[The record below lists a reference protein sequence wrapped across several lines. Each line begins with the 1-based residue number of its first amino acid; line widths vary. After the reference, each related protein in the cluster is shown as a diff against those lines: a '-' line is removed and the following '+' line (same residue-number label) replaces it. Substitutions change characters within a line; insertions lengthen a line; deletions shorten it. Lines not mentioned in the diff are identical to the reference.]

1 MRILVLGG
9 SVFLSKATAADAVA
23 RGHVVTCVTR
33 GRSGDVPDGA
43 QHVVW
48 DRADDVPAELASE
61 EFDAVVDV
69 SRTPSHVRRAVA
81 AWPAAHWVFVST
93 VNVYSDN
100 QTPDPGTDGALV
112 EAIEEDRDLG
122 EDPEAYGGM
131 KVACER
137 LVLDGA
143 ARAMV
148 IRPGLIVGPGDPSGR
163 YTYWPERLAQSD
175 DQSDDQPD
183 DQPGDQPGPV
193 LGPGSPDDRVQII
206 DARDIAEWIV
216 RSVESGQTGVF
227 DGVGPVRPVGEVIA
241 ATAAAV
247 GTSPDV
253 VWAGQEFLTEHGVEP
268 WMGDAALP
276 LWLPRPDYEGM
287 MTHDHEASRR
297 AGLVVRPV
305 ADTARD
311 TLTWLRSTP
320 DAVRTGLSRERE
332 AEVLAAWAARS

>member
-9 SVFLSKATAADAVA
+9 SVFLSKATVADAVA
-23 RGHVVTCVTR
+23 RGHEVTCVTR

-43 QHVVW
+43 RHVVW
-48 DRADDVPAELASE
+48 DRVDDVPAELASE
-61 EFDAVVDV
+61 ELDAVVDV
-69 SRTPSHVRRAVA
+69 SRIPSHVRKAVA
-81 AWPAAHWVFVST
+81 AWPSAHWVFVST
-93 VNVYSDN
+93 VNVYRDN
-100 QTPDPGTDGALV
+100 ETPDPGTDGPLV

-122 EDPEAYGGM
+122 EHPEAYGGM

-143 ARAMV
+143 ARSMV

-163 YTYWPERLAQSD
+163 YTYWPERLAE
-175 DQSDDQPD
+175 
-183 DQPGDQPGPV
+183 PGPV
-193 LGPGSPDDRVQII
+193 LGPGSPDDRVQVI

-216 RSVESGQTGVF
+216 RSVESGQTGIF
-227 DGVGPVRPVGEVIA
+227 DGVGPVQPVGEVIA
-241 ATAAAV
+241 ATAEGV

-253 VWAGQEFLTEHGVEP
+253 VWAGQEFLTENGVEP
-268 WMGDAALP
+268 WMGEVALP
-276 LWLPRPDYEGM
+276 LWLPRPEYEGM

-311 TLTWLRSTP
+311 TLAWLRENP
-320 DAVRTGLSRERE
+320 DAPRTGMSRERE
-332 AEVLAAWAARS
+332 AEVLAAWEARG

>member
-9 SVFLSKATAADAVA
+9 SVFLSKATAADAVS
-23 RGHVVTCVTR
+23 RGHEVTCVTR
-33 GRSGDVPDGA
+33 GRSGNVPDGA
-43 QHVVW
+43 RHVGW
-48 DRADDVPAELASE
+48 DRADDVPGGLASE

-69 SRTPSHVRRAVA
+69 SRIPSQVRKAVA

-100 QTPDPGTDGALV
+100 ETPDPGTDGPLV

-122 EDPEAYGGM
+122 EEPEAYGGM

-143 ARAMV
+143 TRSMV
-148 IRPGLIVGPGDPSGR
+148 VRPGLIVGPGDPTGR
-163 YTYWPERLAQSD
+163 YTYWPERLAQS
-175 DQSDDQPD
+175 
-183 DQPGDQPGPV
+183 GDRPGPV
-193 LGPGSPDDRVQII
+193 LGPGSPHDRVQII
-206 DARDIAEWIV
+206 DARDIAEWVV

-227 DGVGPVRPVGEVIA
+227 DGVGPVTPIGELVA
-241 ATAAAV
+241 ATAEGV
-247 GTSPDV
+247 GSSPDV
-253 VWAGQEFLTEHGVEP
+253 VWTSQEFLTEQGVDP
-268 WMGDAALP
+268 WSGDGALP

-287 MTHDHEASRR
+287 MTHDHDASHR

-311 TLTWLRSTP
+311 TLEWLRATP

-332 AEVLAAWAARS
+332 AEVLAAWAARR

>member
-23 RGHVVTCVTR
+23 RGHEVTCVTR

-43 QHVVW
+43 RHVVW

-61 EFDAVVDV
+61 EPDAVVDV
-69 SRTPSHVRRAVA
+69 SRIPSQVRKAVA

-100 QTPDPGTDGALV
+100 ETPDPGTDGPLV
-112 EAIEEDRDLG
+112 EAIEDDRDLG
-122 EDPEAYGGM
+122 EHPEAYGGM

-137 LVLDGA
+137 LVLDGV
-143 ARAMV
+143 ARSMV

-163 YTYWPERLAQSD
+163 YPYWPERLAE
-175 DQSDDQPD
+175 
-183 DQPGDQPGPV
+183 PGPV
-193 LGPGSPDDRVQII
+193 LGPGSSGDRVQVI
-206 DARDIAEWIV
+206 DARDIAEWVV

-227 DGVGPVRPVGEVIA
+227 DGVGPVQPVGEVIA
-241 ATAAAV
+241 ATAEGV

-253 VWAGQEFLTEHGVEP
+253 VWTSQEFLTEHEVEP
-268 WMGDAALP
+268 WMGEAALP
-276 LWLPRPDYEGM
+276 LWLPRPEYEGM

-311 TLTWLRSTP
+311 TLAWLRENP
-320 DAVRTGLSRERE
+320 DAPRTGMSRERE
-332 AEVLAAWAARS
+332 AEVLAAWEARG

>member
-9 SVFLSKATAADAVA
+9 SVLLSKATAADAVA
-23 RGHVVTCVTR
+23 RGHEVTCVTR

-43 QHVVW
+43 RHVVW
-48 DRADDVPAELASE
+48 DLADDVPTELASE

-69 SRTPSHVRRAVA
+69 SRIPSHVRKAVA

-100 QTPDPGTDGALV
+100 ETPDPGTDGPLV
-112 EAIEEDRDLG
+112 EAIEDDRDLG
-122 EDPEAYGGM
+122 EHPEAYGGM

-143 ARAMV
+143 ARSMV

-163 YTYWPERLAQSD
+163 YPYWPERLAQSD
-175 DQSDDQPD
+175 
-183 DQPGDQPGPV
+183 DQPGPV
-193 LGPGSPDDRVQII
+193 LGPGSPDDRVQVI

-216 RSVESGQTGVF
+216 RSVESGRTGVF
-227 DGVGPVRPVGEVIA
+227 DGVGPVQPVGEVIA
-241 ATAAAV
+241 ATAEGV
-247 GTSPDV
+247 GTSADV
-253 VWAGQEFLTEHGVEP
+253 VWTSQEFLTEHEVEP
-268 WMGDAALP
+268 WMGEAALP
-276 LWLPRPDYEGM
+276 LWLPRPEYEGM
-287 MTHDHEASRR
+287 MTHDHEASRQ

-311 TLTWLRSTP
+311 TLAWLRATP

-332 AEVLAAWAARS
+332 AEVLAAWEARDTDSSAV

>member
-9 SVFLSKATAADAVA
+9 SVFLSRATVADAVA
-23 RGHVVTCVTR
+23 RGHEVTCVTR
-33 GRSGDVPDGA
+33 GRSGAVPDGA
-43 QHVVW
+43 RHVVW
-48 DRADDVPAELASE
+48 DRGDDVPGDLAAET
-61 EFDAVVDV
+61 FDAVVDV
-69 SRTPSHVRRAVA
+69 SRIPSHVRKAVA
-81 AWPAAHWVFVST
+81 TWPAAHWVFVST
-93 VNVYSDN
+93 VNVYSDTE
-100 QTPDPGTDGALV
+100 TPDPGTDGPLV
-112 EAIEEDRDLG
+112 EAIGEDRDLG

-143 ARAMV
+143 ERSMV

-175 DQSDDQPD
+175 DQT
-183 DQPGDQPGPV
+183 GPV
-193 LGPGSPDDRVQII
+193 LGPGLPDDRVQVI

-227 DGVGPVRPVGEVIA
+227 DGVGPVTPIGEVIA
-241 ATAAAV
+241 AAAQGV
-247 GTSPDV
+247 GSSPDV
-253 VWAGQEFLTEHGVEP
+253 VWTSQEFLGEQEVEP
-268 WMGDAALP
+268 WSGDGALP
-276 LWLPRPDYEGM
+276 LWLPRPEYEGM
-287 MTHDHEASRR
+287 MTHDHDASRR

-311 TLTWLRSTP
+311 TLEWLRATP

-332 AEVLAAWAARS
+332 AEVLAAWQARS

>member
-9 SVFLSKATAADAVA
+9 SVFLSKATAAEAVA
-23 RGHVVTCVTR
+23 RGHEVTCVTR
-33 GRSGDVPDGA
+33 GRSGDVPDGSR
-43 QHVVW
+43 HVVW
-48 DRADDVPAELASE
+48 DRVDDVPAELATE

-69 SRTPSHVRRAVA
+69 SRIPSHVRKAVA
-81 AWPAAHWVFVST
+81 AWPSAHWVFVST

-100 QTPDPGTDGALV
+100 ETPDPGTDGPLV

-143 ARAMV
+143 ARSMV
-148 IRPGLIVGPGDPSGR
+148 VRPGLIVGPGDPSGR
-163 YTYWPERLAQSD
+163 YTYWTERLAQSD
-175 DQSDDQPD
+175 DP
-183 DQPGDQPGPV
+183 PGPV

-216 RSVESGQTGVF
+216 RSVESGQAGVF
-227 DGVGPVRPVGEVIA
+227 DGVGPVQPVGDVIA
-241 ATAAAV
+241 ATAEGV

-253 VWAGQEFLTEHGVEP
+253 VWTGQGFLSEHEVEP
-268 WMGDAALP
+268 WMGEAALP
-276 LWLPRPDYEGM
+276 LWLPRPEYEGM

-311 TLTWLRSTP
+311 TLAWLRATP
-320 DAVRTGLSRERE
+320 DAVRTGMSRERE
-332 AEVLAAWAARS
+332 AEVLAAWRARDTDSSAV

>member
-9 SVFLSKATAADAVA
+9 SVFLSKATAAEAVA
-23 RGHVVTCVTR
+23 RGHEVTCVTR

-43 QHVVW
+43 RHVVW
-48 DRADDVPAELASE
+48 DRADDVPAELATE
-61 EFDAVVDV
+61 EYDAVVDV
-69 SRTPSHVRRAVA
+69 SRIPSHVRKAVA

-93 VNVYSDN
+93 VNVYRDN
-100 QTPDPGTDGALV
+100 EAPDPGTDGPLV
-112 EAIEEDRDLG
+112 DAIEEDRDLG

-143 ARAMV
+143 ARSMV
-148 IRPGLIVGPGDPSGR
+148 VRPGLIVGPGDPSGR
-163 YTYWPERLAQSD
+163 YTYWPERLAE
-175 DQSDDQPD
+175 
-183 DQPGDQPGPV
+183 PGPV
-193 LGPGSPDDRVQII
+193 LGPGSPGDRVQVI
-206 DARDIAEWIV
+206 DARDIAEWVV

-227 DGVGPVRPVGEVIA
+227 DGVGPVHPVGEIIA
-241 ATAAAV
+241 ATAEGV
-247 GTSPDV
+247 GTSPEV
-253 VWAGQEFLTEHGVEP
+253 VWTGQEFLTEQEVEP

-276 LWLPRPDYEGM
+276 LWLPRPEYEGM

-311 TLTWLRSTP
+311 TLAWLRSTP

-332 AEVLAAWAARS
+332 AEVLAAWRARGSG

>member
-23 RGHVVTCVTR
+23 RGHEVTCVTR

-43 QHVVW
+43 RHVVW
-48 DRADDVPAELASE
+48 DRADDVPAELATE

-69 SRTPSHVRRAVA
+69 SRIPSHVRKAVA

-100 QTPDPGTDGALV
+100 ETPDPGTDGPLV

-143 ARAMV
+143 ARSMV

-163 YTYWPERLAQSD
+163 YTYWPERLAE
-175 DQSDDQPD
+175 
-183 DQPGDQPGPV
+183 PGPV

-227 DGVGPVRPVGEVIA
+227 DGVGPVQPVGEVIA
-241 ATAAAV
+241 ATAEGV

-253 VWAGQEFLTEHGVEP
+253 VWTGQEFLSEHEVEP
-268 WMGDAALP
+268 WMGETALP
-276 LWLPRPDYEGM
+276 LWLPRPEYEGM
-287 MTHDHEASRR
+287 MTHDHEASRQ

-311 TLTWLRSTP
+311 TLAWLRATP

-332 AEVLAAWAARS
+332 AEVLAAWDGRVRSVSD

>member
-23 RGHVVTCVTR
+23 RGHEVTCVTR

-43 QHVVW
+43 RHVVW
-48 DRADDVPAELASE
+48 DRADDVPAELATE

-69 SRTPSHVRRAVA
+69 SRIPSHVRKAVA

-100 QTPDPGTDGALV
+100 ETPDPGTDGPLV

-143 ARAMV
+143 ARSMV

-163 YTYWPERLAQSD
+163 YTYWPERLAE
-175 DQSDDQPD
+175 
-183 DQPGDQPGPV
+183 PGPV

-227 DGVGPVRPVGEVIA
+227 DGVGPVQPVGEVIA
-241 ATAAAV
+241 ATAEGV

-253 VWAGQEFLTEHGVEP
+253 VWTGQEFLTEHEVEP
-268 WMGDAALP
+268 WMGEAALP
-276 LWLPRPDYEGM
+276 LWLPRPEYEGM
-287 MTHDHEASRR
+287 MTHDHEPSRQ
-297 AGLVVRPV
+297 AGLAVRPV

-311 TLTWLRSTP
+311 TLAWLRATP
-320 DAVRTGLSRERE
+320 DAARTGLSRERE
-332 AEVLAAWAARS
+332 AEVLARPGRGPQRATRTAARRPGPP

>member
-23 RGHVVTCVTR
+23 RGHEVTCVTR

-43 QHVVW
+43 RHVVW

-69 SRTPSHVRRAVA
+69 SRIPSHVRKAVA

-100 QTPDPGTDGALV
+100 ETPDPGTDGPLV

-143 ARAMV
+143 ARSMV
-148 IRPGLIVGPGDPSGR
+148 VRPGLIVGPGDPSGR
-163 YTYWPERLAQSD
+163 YTYWPERLASPM
-175 DQSDDQPD
+175 SSR
-183 DQPGDQPGPV
+183 PGPRSGIARRPGADHRRPRHRRV
-193 LGPGSPDDRVQII
+193 DRAQRRVRADRRLRRRRPGAAGRRGHRRHRRGCRHLPGRRVDEPGVPHRARGRAVDGRRRRCRCGCRGP
-206 DARDIAEWIV
+206 
-216 RSVESGQTGVF
+216 
-227 DGVGPVRPVGEVIA
+227 
-241 ATAAAV
+241 
-247 GTSPDV
+247 
-253 VWAGQEFLTEHGVEP
+253 
-268 WMGDAALP
+268 
-276 LWLPRPDYEGM
+276 
-287 MTHDHEASRR
+287 
-297 AGLVVRPV
+297 
-305 ADTARD
+305 
-311 TLTWLRSTP
+311 ST
-320 DAVRTGLSRERE
+320 RG
-332 AEVLAAWAARS
+332 